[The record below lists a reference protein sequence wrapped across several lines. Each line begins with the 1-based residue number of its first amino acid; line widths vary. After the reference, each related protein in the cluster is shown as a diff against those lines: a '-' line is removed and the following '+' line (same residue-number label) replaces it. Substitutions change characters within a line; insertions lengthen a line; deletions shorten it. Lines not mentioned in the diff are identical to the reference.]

1 MRINFKNYDNCWLTQ
16 TLKYLESRNNSEFT
30 SFLCIFFLIF
40 KNLKIVIF
48 FSKGLRK
55 KQCFNPFQNLDI
67 QDFRPHRNQVLCL
80 TVNTVFSSYS
90 WHHNPHGISHS
101 AIFEFSSYPFQ
112 RPRKIK
118 IDTIDLDITRDQ
130 GGRGDD
136 SPRIPLPCT
145 EVGCYRSFS
154 AANCLSMSSSVTRDF
169 DVSPR
174 PLLGAAG
181 ACTICNEINGFLDM
195 YSKLRSG
202 YSYFDIIYTCIVFSF
217 FLYCIFCKI
226 IVHVKM

>member
-1 MRINFKNYDNCWLTQ
+1 MLQSIPKSWYTGFQ
-16 TLKYLESRNNSEFT
+16 TIQKS
-30 SFLCIFFLIF
+30 SFMLDSKHSIFFLFMI
-40 KNLKIVIF
+40 
-48 FSKGLRK
+48 G
-55 KQCFNPFQNLDI
+55 
-67 QDFRPHRNQVLCL
+67 
-80 TVNTVFSSYS
+80 

-130 GGRGDD
+130 GGRGGD
-136 SPRIPLPCT
+136 SPRILLPCT
-145 EVGCYRSFS
+145 EVGGYRSFS